1 MTRRRRWTLRTRL
14 LLALLALTAIGLA
27 AFGTLTV
34 TLLDRAQLE
43 RIDSQLAAMADNLAS
58 PDRPPP
64 RPPVELNAADRLP
77 TDFRVFFFQTAGEL
91 TDQVG
96 VTSGMSSV
104 PELPPMDTASVRQR
118 AGAAVTVPDRD
129 GSGEWRLRT
138 VVQAPTPAQPRGGTA
153 AVALSLDTVN
163 ATTGRLRTIE
173 LAAGSVLLVIIGLTA
188 TWLVRLGLRPL
199 TRIEHTAKAIADGE
213 LDRRVTEDDRDTE
226 VGRLGA
232 AFNVMLTRISSAMK
246 QREQSEDR
254 LRRFVG
260 DASHELRTPLTSIRG
275 FAELYRKGG
284 AETEADVARLMR
296 RIESE
301 ATRMGLLVDDL
312 LLLAKLD
319 EERALDFAEVD
330 LAVLAEDVVLDARAR
345 APEREISLHR
355 PEKPVRVLGD
365 EHRLRQVVTNLVGN
379 ALVHTPATAAIH
391 VSVGTGLARR
401 RSREPA
407 AEAGGQPPKPSS
419 VRAVFEVRDEGPGIP
434 LADAARVFDRF
445 YRVDRARSR
454 GGTGLGLAITAA
466 ILEAH
471 NGRIQLCTAPGEG
484 TTFRVMLAP
493 A

>member
-1 MTRRRRWTLRTRL
+1 MIRRRRWTLRTRL
-14 LLALLALTAIGLA
+14 LLALLALTGIGLA
-27 AFGTLTV
+27 AFGMLSV
-34 TLLDRAQLE
+34 TLLDRSQLD
-43 RIDSQLAAMADNLAS
+43 RVDSQLAVMAENVAS

-64 RPPVELNAADRLP
+64 RPPVELNSAERLP

-96 VTSGMSSV
+96 VTSKITSA
-104 PELPPMDTASVRQR
+104 PELPPMDAASVRER
-118 AGAAVTVPDRD
+118 AGTPVTVPDR
-129 GSGEWRLRT
+129 GGTGEWRVRT
-138 VVQAPTPAQPRGGTA
+138 VVQAPTPAEPRGGTA

-163 ATTGRLRTIE
+163 ATTAKLRTIE

-213 LDRRVTEDDRDTE
+213 LDRRVAEDDRNTE

-232 AFNVMLTRISSAMK
+232 AFNVMLTRISSALK

-284 AETEADVARLMR
+284 AENEADVERLMG

-301 ATRMGLLVDDL
+301 AIRMGQLVDDL
-312 LLLAKLD
+312 LLLARLD
-319 EERALDFAEVD
+319 QERSLDLTEID

-345 APEREISLHR
+345 APEREISLCR
-355 PEKPVRVLGD
+355 PEKPVRVIGD
-365 EHRLRQVVTNLVGN
+365 EHRVRQVMTNLVGN
-379 ALVHTPATAAIH
+379 ALVHTPATAGIH
-391 VSVGTGLARR
+391 VSVGFEPANR
-401 RSREPA
+401 RSRKPT
-407 AEAGGQPPKPSS
+407 AEAGGQPPRTSTL
-419 VRAVFEVRDEGPGIP
+419 AVFEVRDEGQGIP
-434 LADAARVFDRF
+434 PGDASRVFDRF

-471 NGRIQLCTAPGEG
+471 NGRVQVYTRQGKG
-484 TTFRVMLAP
+484 TIFRVLLAP
-493 A
+493 T